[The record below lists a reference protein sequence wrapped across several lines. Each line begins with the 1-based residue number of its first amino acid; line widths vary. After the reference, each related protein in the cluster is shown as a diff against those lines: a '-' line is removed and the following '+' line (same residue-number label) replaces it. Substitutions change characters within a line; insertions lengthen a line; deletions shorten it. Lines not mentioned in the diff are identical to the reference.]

1 MLFTFA
7 YFCLLLQIKNYF
19 MSDNLYFNLYEKQV
33 NRTMK
38 LSELLGNAIGK
49 LRVLE
54 AMTDGEIKEICKNY
68 IEELN
73 AKFYQEEGNK

>member
-1 MLFTFA
+1 
-7 YFCLLLQIKNYF
+7 
-19 MSDNLYFNLYEKQV
+19 
-33 NRTMK
+33 MK